1 MEHAEARELL
11 EIAAV
16 EPHGFERLAAGDT
29 LEAAALAG
37 HLAGCPECAEEME
50 RLRRASA
57 VVRDVVR
64 TLPPAD
70 LRERTLAF
78 VAAVGRQPEPAA
90 GASAA
95 SPESRGVPAN
105 VRAEATSAPVAR
117 RPATSSPRLGFWVAS
132 IAAAVAIALLGTSIL
147 VGRDREATIAAQ
159 AEDIDSLAKVAI
171 WTVRIDGLPDAQH
184 VELAGTGTAGS
195 GASGTLVFSPTS
207 KEVVILAR
215 GLPEPAAGLEYRCWM
230 EIGGGRTK
238 VGRMFLG
245 GGVAY
250 WVGNVEAVSKAVP
263 GTPFGVSLVE
273 AGGDSV
279 SGDPILAGEL

>member
-1 MEHAEARELL
+1 
-11 EIAAV
+11 
-16 EPHGFERLAAGDT
+16 
-29 LEAAALAG
+29 
-37 HLAGCPECAEEME
+37 
-50 RLRRASA
+50 
-57 VVRDVVR
+57 
-64 TLPPAD
+64 
-70 LRERTLAF
+70 
-78 VAAVGRQPEPAA
+78 
-90 GASAA
+90 
-95 SPESRGVPAN
+95 
-105 VRAEATSAPVAR
+105 
-117 RPATSSPRLGFWVAS
+117 VAS

-159 AEDIDSLAKVAI
+159 AEDIDSLADVAI

-184 VELAGTGTAGS
+184 VDLAGTGTAGS

-207 KEVVILAR
+207 KEVVVLAR

-250 WVGNVEAVSKAVP
+250 WVGNVEAVSQAVA
-263 GTPFGVSLVE
+263 GTPFGVSLVQ
-273 AGGDSV
+273 ADGDSV

>member
-37 HLAGCPECAEEME
+37 HLAGCPECAEELE

-64 TLPPAD
+64 TVPPVD

-78 VAAVGRQPEPAA
+78 VAAVGRQPQPGSATAGAASRVVPANVTV

-95 SPESRGVPAN
+95 P
-105 VRAEATSAPVAR
+105 AR
-117 RPATSSPRLGFWVAS
+117 RGASRASPRLGFWVAS
-132 IAAAVAIALLGTSIL
+132 IAAAVAIAVLGTSIL

-184 VELAGTGTAGS
+184 VDLAGTGTAGS

-207 KEVVILAR
+207 KEVVVLAR

-263 GTPFGVSLVE
+263 GTPFGVSLVP
-273 AGGDSV
+273 ADGNAV

>member
-11 EIAAV
+11 EVAAV
-16 EPHGFERLAAGDT
+16 EPLGFERLAAGDT
-29 LEAAALAG
+29 PEAAALAG

-57 VVRDVVR
+57 VVREVVR

-78 VAAVGRQPEPAA
+78 VAAVGRQPQQGTEAA
-90 GASAA
+90 GAA
-95 SPESRGVPAN
+95 SRAVPAT
-105 VRAEATSAPVAR
+105 VTAEATSAPVAR
-117 RPATSSPRLGFWVAS
+117 PPSVVSPRLGFWVAS

-159 AEDIDSLAKVAI
+159 AEDIDSLAEVAI
-171 WTVRIDGLPDAQH
+171 WTVRINGLPDAQH
-184 VELAGTGTAGS
+184 VDLAGTGTAGS

-207 KEVVILAR
+207 KEVVVLAR
-215 GLPEPAAGLEYRCWM
+215 GLPEPVAGLEYRCWM

-250 WVGNVEAVSKAVP
+250 WVGNVEAVSQAVA
-263 GTPFGVSLVE
+263 GTPFGVSLVQ
-273 AGGDSV
+273 ADGDSV

>member
-11 EIAAV
+11 EVAAV

-29 LEAAALAG
+29 PEAAALAG
-37 HLAGCPECAEEME
+37 HLAGCPECAEELE

-78 VAAVGRQPEPAA
+78 VAAVGRDRQPEAAAA
-90 GASAA
+90 GGVLSAGAAREASTVAA
-95 SPESRGVPAN
+95 PR
-105 VRAEATSAPVAR
+105 RASVAQ
-117 RPATSSPRLGFWVAS
+117 PRLGFWVAS
-132 IAAAVAIALLGTSIL
+132 IAAAVAIAVLGTSIL
-147 VGRDREATIAAQ
+147 VNRDREATIAAQ

-184 VELAGTGTAGS
+184 VDLAGTGTAG
-195 GASGTLVFSPTS
+195 AATSGTLVFSPTS
-207 KEVVILAR
+207 KEVVVLAR

-245 GGVAY
+245 GAVAY
-250 WVGNVEAVSKAVP
+250 WVGNVEAVSQAVA
-263 GTPFGVSLVE
+263 GTSFGVSLVP
-273 AGGDSV
+273 ASGDSV

>member
-57 VVRDVVR
+57 AVRDVVR

-78 VAAVGRQPEPAA
+78 VAAVGRERRPVVA
-90 GASAA
+90 GPDVVFPTNEVREA
-95 SPESRGVPAN
+95 SPVPAS
-105 VRAEATSAPVAR
+105 RRTSVAPA
-117 RPATSSPRLGFWVAS
+117 RLGFWVAS
-132 IAAAVAIALLGTSIL
+132 MAAAVAIALLGTSIL

-171 WTVRIDGLPDAQH
+171 WTLRIDGLPDAQH
-184 VELAGTGTAGS
+184 VDLAGTGTGGS

-207 KEVVILAR
+207 KEVVVLAR

-250 WVGNVEAVSKAVP
+250 WIGNVEAVTQAVA
-263 GTPFGVSLVE
+263 GTPFGVSLVP
-273 AGGDSV
+273 ADGDSV